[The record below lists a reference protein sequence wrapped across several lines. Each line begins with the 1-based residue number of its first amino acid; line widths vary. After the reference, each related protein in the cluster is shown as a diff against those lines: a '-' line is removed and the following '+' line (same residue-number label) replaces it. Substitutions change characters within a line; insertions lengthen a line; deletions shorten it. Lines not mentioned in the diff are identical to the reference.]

1 MQKYFLLWKD
11 NKFFIKKL
19 YTKLTNQLYNSKK
32 IDSSYY
38 FWKKK
43 SIEISLVLANEN
55 EKNYLLILKYIIKW
69 KTIKKI
75 WNNEISIRWKA
86 EIFR

>member
-11 NKFFIKKL
+11 NKFSNRKL
-19 YTKLTNQLYNSKK
+19 YTKSINGLHNSKE

-69 KTIKKI
+69 
-75 WNNEISIRWKA
+75 
-86 EIFR
+86 